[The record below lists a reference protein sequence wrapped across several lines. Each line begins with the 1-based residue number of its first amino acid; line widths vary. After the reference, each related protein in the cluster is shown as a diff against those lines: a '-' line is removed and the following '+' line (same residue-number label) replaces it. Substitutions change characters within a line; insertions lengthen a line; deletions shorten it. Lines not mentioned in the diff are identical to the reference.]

1 MRKTW
6 LDALCNSMKR
16 KTFKCS
22 VKNGKMLKKNR
33 GNPGTPK
40 YKKMYQLRKETI
52 KNPFIQGLNY

>member
-22 VKNGKMLKKNR
+22 VKNGKMLKKTEAIQALQNI
-33 GNPGTPK
+33 
-40 YKKMYQLRKETI
+40 RKCI
-52 KNPFIQGLNY
+52 N